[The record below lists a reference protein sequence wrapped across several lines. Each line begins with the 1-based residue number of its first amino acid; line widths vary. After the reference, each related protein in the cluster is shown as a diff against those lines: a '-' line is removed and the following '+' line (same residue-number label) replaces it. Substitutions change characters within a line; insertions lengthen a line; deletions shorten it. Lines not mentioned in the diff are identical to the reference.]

1 MWSAAFPACPRASL
15 LAEKDC
21 VTAQHYSFINQ
32 RHFHCPCTATRL
44 LRLSLPDSSLIHL
57 LRERGDVLLLPSR
70 AASAEAIALCCSP
83 SQTSEAQPAR
93 GILWETIWKLTSTGQ
108 AVCTEQRQDPQLDS
122 CTLGVLPSPLQG
134 RCLCP
139 SPKYRHKTP
148 VGARQSHPRS
158 PNRPSRKAHDNAQIQ
173 AVAGWNWASLILAT
187 KTQYF
192 GVANNKKVFS
202 SKLYSS
208 VC

>member
-1 MWSAAFPACPRASL
+1 MC
-15 LAEKDC
+15 
-21 VTAQHYSFINQ
+21 
-32 RHFHCPCTATRL
+32 
-44 LRLSLPDSSLIHL
+44 
-57 LRERGDVLLLPSR
+57 
-70 AASAEAIALCCSP
+70 CCSP
-83 SQTSEAQPAR
+83 
-93 GILWETIWKLTSTGQ
+93 
-108 AVCTEQRQDPQLDS
+108 V
-122 CTLGVLPSPLQG
+122 VLPVLRPSHCAVLLPKLLKPSQHEEYFGRLSGSPRAQGRQCAQSKGKTPGWTHARLGFLPSSLQG
-134 RCLCP
+134 RCLCL

-158 PNRPSRKAHDNAQIQ
+158 PNRPFRKAHDNAQIQ